1 MFSASQ
7 DRSMNDVVQHLLAE
21 VERLP
26 EATHAQTLEVRIGPF
41 WTVVSTTVGAGLAS
55 TRAGEARP
63 HEGMPV
69 EAAGSLRKRRPLEL
83 AKLLTSTSPTEAA
96 VGLAAANA
104 LLGFPEGRVTPEKAV
119 DILRHRALGKRV
131 AMIGRFPFAESLRSS
146 CDELWVFERGRGL
159 QPGDRAV
166 DEMPELLPRA
176 DIVAITATTLL
187 NDTLAE
193 VLAQVGEGAWTMMLG
208 PSTPMARSL
217 LDRGFDAL
225 CGTVVEDA
233 DQVLRV
239 ASEGGVTKQI
249 TGVMRLCLWK

>member
-1 MFSASQ
+1 M
-7 DRSMNDVVQHLLAE
+7 DRSVNDIAHHLLEE
-21 VERLP
+21 VERLQQ
-26 EATHAQTLEVRIGPF
+26 ASYARTLEVRVGPF
-41 WTVVSTTVGAGLAS
+41 WTVVSTSVGTGLAS
-55 TRAGEARP
+55 TLAGEAQP
-63 HEGMPV
+63 HEGPPV
-69 EAAGSLRKRRPLEL
+69 EGAGNLCKRTPLEL
-83 AKLLTSTSPTEAA
+83 ARLLASSSPTEAA
-96 VGLAAANA
+96 VGLAAVNA

-131 AMIGRFPFAESLRSS
+131 AMIGRFPFADSLRSS
-146 CDELWVFERGRGL
+146 CDELWVFERGRRL
-159 QPGDRAV
+159 RPGDRAV
-166 DEMPELLPRA
+166 DEMPELLPQA

-193 VLAQVGEGAWTMMLG
+193 VLAQVGERAWTMMLG

-233 DQVLRV
+233 EQVLRV
-239 ASEGGVTKQI
+239 ASEGGVTRQI